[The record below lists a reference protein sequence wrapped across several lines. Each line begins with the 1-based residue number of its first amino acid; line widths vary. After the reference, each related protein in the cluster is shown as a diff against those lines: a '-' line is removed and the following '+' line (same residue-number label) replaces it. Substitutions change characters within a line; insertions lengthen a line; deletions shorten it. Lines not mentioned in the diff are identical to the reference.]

1 MANLNLKRTAALAC
15 CLAVLMAGSASAQ
28 TRGFGLIAP
37 RNTATVTQVGAG
49 NGGAIVQNGAANQAG
64 LAQYGQSNTGQIRQ
78 DGVNN
83 NACLVQVGNG
93 LNGAITQNGAN
104 QNLGV
109 LQTNSG
115 ARQVSTRLCTDSRQ
129 GVGPAAMFHRLAPSL
144 FN

>member
-28 TRGFGLIAP
+28 TRGFGVIAP

-49 NGGAIVQNGAANQAG
+49 NGGAIVQNGAANQAS
-64 LAQYGQSNTGQIRQ
+64 LAQYGRANTGQIRQ

-93 LNGAITQNGAN
+93 LNGGITQNGAN

-109 LQTNSG
+109 LQTNRG
-115 ARQVSTRLCTDSRQ
+115 ARQISTHVCTDSRQ
-129 GVGPAAMFHRLAPSL
+129 GIGPVALFHRLAPGL
-144 FN
+144 AN

>member
-1 MANLNLKRTAALAC
+1 MANLNLKGAAVLAC

-28 TRGFGLIAP
+28 TRGFGAIAP
-37 RNTATVTQVGAG
+37 RNTASVTQVGAG

-64 LAQYGQSNTGQIRQ
+64 LAQYGQSNSGQIRQ

-93 LNGAITQNGAN
+93 LDGAITQNGAN

-109 LQTNSG
+109 LQTNRG
-115 ARQVSTRLCTDSRQ
+115 ARQISTRVCTDTRQ
-129 GVGPAAMFHRLAPSL
+129 GLGPVALFHRLAPGL
-144 FN
+144 VN